1 MTTFDRLPHRVNHIN
16 FNLYHYAGNN
26 PVRYLDPDGKSV
38 WIGIAIPLIIG
49 TTFLLQSDSQPA
61 KSELDELR
69 SIASTIRS
77 TGKAGDRDLHFAKK
91 LRGDGCFAR
100 TSIMADYLRK

>member
-1 MTTFDRLPHRVNHIN
+1 MK
-16 FNLYHYAGNN
+16 
-26 PVRYLDPDGKSV
+26 YLDPDGKSV

-69 SIASTIRS
+69 SIASTIEIYILQ
-77 TGKAGDRDLHFAKK
+77 KN
-91 LRGDGCFAR
+91 
-100 TSIMADYLRK
+100 